1 MNGMGNFKITVNS
14 IITLSLWCRGKQN
27 SSL

>member
-1 MNGMGNFKITVNS
+1 MGNFKITVNS